1 MSVAVF
7 IIATVAVAAMFV
19 AGYVMGRRSMG
30 DQKEEMRLQMNL
42 ISEQLKSTSENV
54 LKTRQQELGETNRQQ
69 VSQIIDPLQ
78 RSLEEMSRALESNRL
93 QQRDALTRLDATI
106 QANMKQSSALGERA
120 DRLTRALTGEVKIQ
134 GTFGELKLRQLLEDM
149 ELREGEQYDTQETLR
164 DSSGRAIKSDEGSNL
179 IPDYILHFPQN
190 RHVVV
195 DCKMSLTAYER
206 YVNAET
212 QEERT
217 MYLQEH
223 LSSVRK
229 QVKLLARKDYTRYL
243 PKGYNKLNFAIMY
256 LPIEGAL
263 NLALENDTALWNEA
277 YREGVMI
284 LGPQTMYMNLR
295 VLEMMWTQIRQ
306 LENQEQMMK
315 AANMIVERVQDFS
328 KRFDDVEHSMQ
339 DTVRK
344 MESLRITTAD
354 SGPGIITAARALI
367 KAGAQ
372 ENRRKKTLEE
382 RTLEEKTEAV
392 D

>member
-1 MSVAVF
+1 MSVIVF
-7 IIATVAVAAMFV
+7 VIATVAVAAMFV
-19 AGYVMGRRSMG
+19 AGYVLGRRSMG
-30 DQKEEMRLQMNL
+30 DQREEMRLQMNL
-42 ISEQLKSTSENV
+42 ISEQLKTTSENV
-54 LKTRQQELGETNRQQ
+54 LKTRQQELGESNRQQ

-78 RSLEEMSRALESNRL
+78 RSLAEMSRALENNRL

-164 DSSGRAIKSDEGSNL
+164 DSSGRAVKSEDGSSL

-206 YVNAET
+206 YVNSDT

-217 MYLQEH
+217 MHLQEH
-223 LSSVRK
+223 LRSVRQ
-229 QVKLLARKDYTRYL
+229 QVKVLARKDYTRYL

-263 NLALENDTALWNEA
+263 NLALENDSGLWNEA

-315 AANMIVERVQDFS
+315 AANTIVERVQDFS

-339 DTVRK
+339 DTMRK
-344 MESLRITTAD
+344 MDSLRITTAD

-372 ENRRKKTLEE
+372 ENRRKKPLEDKTLEQ
-382 RTLEEKTEAV
+382 

>member
-1 MSVAVF
+1 MFV
-7 IIATVAVAAMFV
+7 IATVAVAAMFV
-19 AGYVMGRRSMG
+19 AGYVLGRHSMG
-30 DQKEEMRLQMNL
+30 DQREEMRLQMNL
-42 ISEQLKSTSENV
+42 ISEQLKTTSENV
-54 LKTRQQELGETNRQQ
+54 LKTRQQELGESNRQQ

-78 RSLEEMSRALESNRL
+78 RSLAEMSRALEDNRL

-164 DSSGRAIKSDEGSNL
+164 DSSGRAVKSEDGSSL

-206 YVNAET
+206 YVNSDT

-217 MYLQEH
+217 MHLQEH
-223 LSSVRK
+223 LRSVRQ
-229 QVKLLARKDYTRYL
+229 QVKVLARKDYTRYL

-263 NLALENDTALWNEA
+263 NLALENDSGLWNEA

-315 AANMIVERVQDFS
+315 AANTIVERVQDFS

-339 DTVRK
+339 DTMRK
-344 MESLRITTAD
+344 MDSLRITTAD

-372 ENRRKKTLEE
+372 ENRRKKPLEDKTLEQ
-382 RTLEEKTEAV
+382 

>member
-1 MSVAVF
+1 MFV
-7 IIATVAVAAMFV
+7 IATVAVAAMFV
-19 AGYVMGRRSMG
+19 AGYVLGRRSMG
-30 DQKEEMRLQMNL
+30 DQREEMRLQMNL
-42 ISEQLKSTSENV
+42 ISEQLKTTSENV
-54 LKTRQQELGETNRQQ
+54 LKTRQQELGESNRQQ

-78 RSLEEMSRALESNRL
+78 RSLAEMSRALEDNRL

-164 DSSGRAIKSDEGSNL
+164 DSSGRAVKSEDGSSL

-206 YVNAET
+206 YVNSDT

-217 MYLQEH
+217 MHLQEH
-223 LSSVRK
+223 LRSVRQ
-229 QVKLLARKDYTRYL
+229 QVKVLARKDYTRYL

-263 NLALENDTALWNEA
+263 NLALENDSGLWNEA

-315 AANMIVERVQDFS
+315 AANTIVERVQDFS

-339 DTVRK
+339 DTMRK
-344 MESLRITTAD
+344 MDSLRITTAD

-372 ENRRKKTLEE
+372 ENRRKKPLEDKTLEQ
-382 RTLEEKTEAV
+382 

>member
-1 MSVAVF
+1 MSVIVF
-7 IIATVAVAAMFV
+7 VIATVAVAAMFV
-19 AGYVMGRRSMG
+19 AGYVLGRHSMG
-30 DQKEEMRLQMNL
+30 DQREEMRLQMNL
-42 ISEQLKSTSENV
+42 ISEQLKTTSENV
-54 LKTRQQELGETNRQQ
+54 LKTRQQELGESNRQQ

-78 RSLEEMSRALESNRL
+78 RSLAEMSRALEDNRL

-164 DSSGRAIKSDEGSNL
+164 DSSGRAVKSEDGSSL

-206 YVNAET
+206 YVNSDT

-217 MYLQEH
+217 MHLQEH
-223 LSSVRK
+223 LRSVRQ
-229 QVKLLARKDYTRYL
+229 QVKVLARKDYTRYL

-263 NLALENDTALWNEA
+263 NLALENDSGLWNEA

-315 AANMIVERVQDFS
+315 AANTIVERVQDFS

-339 DTVRK
+339 DTMRK
-344 MESLRITTAD
+344 MDSLRITTAD

-372 ENRRKKTLEE
+372 ENRRKKPLEDKTLEQ
-382 RTLEEKTEAV
+382 

>member
-1 MSVAVF
+1 MSVIVF
-7 IIATVAVAAMFV
+7 VIATVAVAAMFV
-19 AGYVMGRRSMG
+19 AGYVLGRRSMG
-30 DQKEEMRLQMNL
+30 DQREEMRLQMNL
-42 ISEQLKSTSENV
+42 ISEQLKTTSENV
-54 LKTRQQELGETNRQQ
+54 LKTRQQELGESNRQQ

-78 RSLEEMSRALESNRL
+78 RSLAEMSRALEDNRL

-164 DSSGRAIKSDEGSNL
+164 DSSGRAVKSEDGSSL

-206 YVNAET
+206 YVNSDT

-217 MYLQEH
+217 MHLQEH
-223 LSSVRK
+223 LRSVRQ
-229 QVKLLARKDYTRYL
+229 QVKVLARKDYTRYL

-263 NLALENDTALWNEA
+263 NLALENDSGLWNEA

-315 AANMIVERVQDFS
+315 AANTIVERVQDFS

-339 DTVRK
+339 DTMRK
-344 MESLRITTAD
+344 MDSLRITTAD

-372 ENRRKKTLEE
+372 ENRRKKPLEDKTLEQ
-382 RTLEEKTEAV
+382 

>member
-1 MSVAVF
+1 MFV
-7 IIATVAVAAMFV
+7 IATVAVAAMFV
-19 AGYVMGRRSMG
+19 AGYVLGRRSMG

-42 ISEQLKSTSENV
+42 ISEQLKTTSENV
-54 LKTRQQELGETNRQQ
+54 LKTRQQELGESNRQQ

-78 RSLEEMSRALESNRL
+78 RSLAEMSRALEDNRL

-164 DSSGRAIKSDEGSNL
+164 DSSGRAVKSEDGSSL

-206 YVNAET
+206 YVNSDT

-217 MYLQEH
+217 MHLQEH
-223 LSSVRK
+223 LRSVRQ
-229 QVKLLARKDYTRYL
+229 QVKVLARKDYTRYL

-263 NLALENDTALWNEA
+263 NLALENDSGLWNEA

-315 AANMIVERVQDFS
+315 AANTIVERVQDFS

-339 DTVRK
+339 DTMRK
-344 MESLRITTAD
+344 MDSLRITTAD

-372 ENRRKKTLEE
+372 ENRRKKPLEDKTLEQ
-382 RTLEEKTEAV
+382 

>member
-1 MSVAVF
+1 MFV
-7 IIATVAVAAMFV
+7 IATVAVAAMFV
-19 AGYVMGRRSMG
+19 AGYVLGRRSMG

-42 ISEQLKSTSENV
+42 ISEQLKTTSENV
-54 LKTRQQELGETNRQQ
+54 LKTRQQELGESNRQQ

-78 RSLEEMSRALESNRL
+78 RSLAEMSRALEDNRL

-164 DSSGRAIKSDEGSNL
+164 DSSGRAVKSEDGSSL

-206 YVNAET
+206 YVNSDT

-217 MYLQEH
+217 MHLQEH
-223 LSSVRK
+223 LRSVRQ
-229 QVKLLARKDYTRYL
+229 QVKVLARKDYTRYL

-263 NLALENDTALWNEA
+263 NLALENDSGLWNEA

-315 AANMIVERVQDFS
+315 AANTIVDRVQDFS

-339 DTVRK
+339 DTMRK
-344 MESLRITTAD
+344 MDSLRITTAD

-372 ENRRKKTLEE
+372 ENRRKKPLEDKTLEQ
-382 RTLEEKTEAV
+382 

>member
-1 MSVAVF
+1 
-7 IIATVAVAAMFV
+7 
-19 AGYVMGRRSMG
+19 
-30 DQKEEMRLQMNL
+30 
-42 ISEQLKSTSENV
+42 
-54 LKTRQQELGETNRQQ
+54 
-69 VSQIIDPLQ
+69 
-78 RSLEEMSRALESNRL
+78 
-93 QQRDALTRLDATI
+93 
-106 QANMKQSSALGERA
+106 
-120 DRLTRALTGEVKIQ
+120 
-134 GTFGELKLRQLLEDM
+134 
-149 ELREGEQYDTQETLR
+149 
-164 DSSGRAIKSDEGSNL
+164 
-179 IPDYILHFPQN
+179 
-190 RHVVV
+190 
-195 DCKMSLTAYER
+195 MSLTAYER

>member
-1 MSVAVF
+1 MSVIVF
-7 IIATVAVAAMFV
+7 VIATVAVAAMFV
-19 AGYVMGRRSMG
+19 AGYVLGRRSMG
-30 DQKEEMRLQMNL
+30 DQREEMRLQMNL
-42 ISEQLKSTSENV
+42 ISEQLKTTSENV
-54 LKTRQQELGETNRQQ
+54 LKTRQQELGESNRQQ

-78 RSLEEMSRALESNRL
+78 RSLAEMSRALEDNRL

-164 DSSGRAIKSDEGSNL
+164 DSSGRAVKSEDGSSL

-206 YVNAET
+206 YVNSET

-217 MYLQEH
+217 MHLQEH
-223 LSSVRK
+223 LRSVRQ
-229 QVKLLARKDYTRYL
+229 QVKVLARKDYTRYL

-263 NLALENDTALWNEA
+263 NLALENDSGLWNEA

-315 AANMIVERVQDFS
+315 AANTIVERVQDFS

-339 DTVRK
+339 DTMRK
-344 MESLRITTAD
+344 MDSLRITTAD

-372 ENRRKKTLEE
+372 ENRRKKPLEDKTLEQ
-382 RTLEEKTEAV
+382 

>member
-1 MSVAVF
+1 MNIMVF
-7 IIATVAVAAMFV
+7 VITTVAVAAMFLV
-19 AGYVMGRRSMG
+19 GYMLGRRSMG

-42 ISEQLKSTSENV
+42 ISEQLKTTSESV

-78 RSLEEMSRALESNRL
+78 RSLAEMSRALEDNRL

-164 DSSGRAIKSDEGSNL
+164 DSSGRAIKNEAGSNL
-179 IPDYILHFPQN
+179 VPDYILHFPQD

-195 DCKMSLTAYER
+195 DCKMSLTAYEK
-206 YVNAET
+206 YVNSET

-217 MYLQEH
+217 VHLQEH
-223 LSSVRK
+223 LRSVRQ

-263 NLALENDTALWNEA
+263 NLALENDTGLWNEA

-306 LENQEQMMK
+306 LENQEQMIK
-315 AANMIVERVQDFS
+315 AANTIVERVQDFS

-339 DTVRK
+339 DTMRK

-354 SGPGIITAARALI
+354 SGPGIITAARALL

-382 RTLEEKTEAV
+382 
-392 D
+392 

>member
-1 MSVAVF
+1 MSVIVF
-7 IIATVAVAAMFV
+7 VIATVAVAAMFV
-19 AGYVMGRRSMG
+19 SGYVLGRRSMG
-30 DQKEEMRLQMNL
+30 DQREEMRLQMNL
-42 ISEQLKSTSENV
+42 ISEQLKTTSENV
-54 LKTRQQELGETNRQQ
+54 LKTRQQELGESNRQQ

-78 RSLEEMSRALESNRL
+78 RSLAEMSRALEDNRL

-164 DSSGRAIKSDEGSNL
+164 DSSGRAVKSEDGSSL

-206 YVNAET
+206 YVNSDT

-217 MYLQEH
+217 MHLQEH
-223 LSSVRK
+223 LRSVRQ
-229 QVKLLARKDYTRYL
+229 QVKVLARKDYTRYL

-263 NLALENDTALWNEA
+263 NLALENDSGLWNEA

-315 AANMIVERVQDFS
+315 AANTIVERVQDFS

-339 DTVRK
+339 DTMRK
-344 MESLRITTAD
+344 MDSLRITTAD

-372 ENRRKKTLEE
+372 ENRRKKPLEDKTLEQ
-382 RTLEEKTEAV
+382 

>member
-1 MSVAVF
+1 MSVIVF
-7 IIATVAVAAMFV
+7 VIATVAVAAMFV
-19 AGYVMGRRSMG
+19 AGYVLGRRSMG
-30 DQKEEMRLQMNL
+30 DQREEMRLQMNL
-42 ISEQLKSTSENV
+42 ISEQLKTTTENV
-54 LKTRQQELGETNRQQ
+54 LKTRQQELGESNRQQ

-78 RSLEEMSRALESNRL
+78 RSLAEMSRALEDNRL

-164 DSSGRAIKSDEGSNL
+164 DSSGRAVKSEDGSSL

-206 YVNAET
+206 YVNSDT

-217 MYLQEH
+217 MHLQEH
-223 LSSVRK
+223 LRSVRQ
-229 QVKLLARKDYTRYL
+229 QVKVLARKDYTRYL

-263 NLALENDTALWNEA
+263 NLALENDSGLWNEA

-315 AANMIVERVQDFS
+315 AANTIVERVQEFS

-339 DTVRK
+339 DTMRK
-344 MESLRITTAD
+344 MDSLRITTAD

-372 ENRRKKTLEE
+372 ENRRKKPLENKTLEQ
-382 RTLEEKTEAV
+382 

>member
-1 MSVAVF
+1 MSVIVF
-7 IIATVAVAAMFV
+7 VIATVAVAAMFV
-19 AGYVMGRRSMG
+19 AGYVLGRRSMG
-30 DQKEEMRLQMNL
+30 DQREEMRLQMNL
-42 ISEQLKSTSENV
+42 ISEQLKTTSENV
-54 LKTRQQELGETNRQQ
+54 LKTRQQELGESNRQQ

-78 RSLEEMSRALESNRL
+78 RSLAEMSRALEDNRL

-164 DSSGRAIKSDEGSNL
+164 DSSGRAVKSEDGSSL

-206 YVNAET
+206 YVNSDT
-212 QEERT
+212 QDERT
-217 MYLQEH
+217 MHLQEH
-223 LSSVRK
+223 LRSVRQ
-229 QVKLLARKDYTRYL
+229 QVKVLARKDYTRYL

-263 NLALENDTALWNEA
+263 NLALENDSGLWNEA

-315 AANMIVERVQDFS
+315 AANTIVERVQDFS

-339 DTVRK
+339 DTMRK
-344 MESLRITTAD
+344 MDSLRITTAD

-372 ENRRKKTLEE
+372 ENRRKKPLEDKTLEQ
-382 RTLEEKTEAV
+382 